1 MINKIIF
8 RIIFQMINKIV
19 YKIINKKSKN
29 GKFSKIIIKHKSKNK
44 VMVWVKIYFLINR
57 NVLILNNS
65 KKEIIVW

>member
-44 VMVWVKIYFLINR
+44 VMV
-57 NVLILNNS
+57 
-65 KKEIIVW
+65 